1 MVSFKLLFLKS
12 SIKEEHDKKKSERI
26 IMQGYT
32 LVRVRDE
39 RLENLD
45 DLSIN
50 SNYYCVSQAP
60 KETDLMICKRLMKTL
75 EEIILQK

>member
-1 MVSFKLLFLKS
+1 
-12 SIKEEHDKKKSERI
+12 
-26 IMQGYT
+26 MQGYT

-50 SNYYCVSQAP
+50 SNYYCVSHAP